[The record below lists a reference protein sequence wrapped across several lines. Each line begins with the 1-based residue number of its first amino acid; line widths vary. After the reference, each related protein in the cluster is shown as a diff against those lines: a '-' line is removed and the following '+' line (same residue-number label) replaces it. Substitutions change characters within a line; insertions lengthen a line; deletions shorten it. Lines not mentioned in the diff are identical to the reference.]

1 VLDGVSTGAGA
12 ANARE
17 EQSPVAKLADVAAL
31 AGVSKATASK
41 AMSDRYE
48 VGAATR
54 ERVLLA
60 ARELNFTPNFL
71 ARGLGGGKT
80 QTVAFVTDDFD
91 GRFMPEIMAGA
102 EDALGADSSSV
113 IMSNSRGRADLEE
126 RRIND
131 LLRRSVDGIIIASRS
146 PERRPRVMLHAPVP
160 VVYAYG
166 FSADPADTSVIPDSY
181 AGGRLAALHL
191 FGDGRRRLACITGPQ
206 AELAAAERAR
216 GTIDAVIESGHD
228 LVAGRPFYGDW
239 TEQWGWDATSRLLD
253 SGVQFDGVVCGDDQI
268 ARGVLDLLE
277 FRGVRVPGD
286 VEVIGHDNWR
296 LLSEHS
302 RRPFSSIDM
311 NLHQIGQLAAELVTA
326 PEGMRPGIHRVAPTV
341 VVRGTTRAS

>member
-1 VLDGVSTGAGA
+1 MSIGPGAAKAGA
-12 ANARE
+12 ART
-17 EQSPVAKLADVAAL
+17 PVAKLSDVAAL

-113 IMSNSRGRADLEE
+113 IMSNSRGRLDLEE

-146 PERRPRVMLHAPVP
+146 PEQRPPVNVHTHVP

-166 FSADPADTSVIPDSY
+166 FSADEGDTSVIPDSY
-181 AGGRLAALHL
+181 AGGRLAARHL
-191 FGDGRRRLACITGPQ
+191 ISDGRKRLVCITGPQ
-206 AELAAAERAR
+206 DELAAAERAR
-216 GTIDAVIESGHD
+216 GSIAAIAEEGAR

-239 TEQWGWDATSRLLD
+239 REQWGWDATSRLLD
-253 SGVQFDGVVCGDDQI
+253 EGVEFDGVICGDDQI

-277 FRGVRVPGD
+277 LRGLRVPTD

-296 LLSEHS
+296 LISEHS

-311 NLHQIGQLAAELVTA
+311 NLHQIGQVAAELVTA
-326 PEGMRPGIHRVAPTV
+326 PEGMKPGIHRVAPTV
-341 VVRGTTRAS
+341 VVRGTTTGS